1 MPQKKILIVD
11 SDIASRNFI
20 ARKLQELDY
29 ETLQAGSG
37 KEGLIFTWRDHP
49 DLVVADPALTD
60 LKGEEFAAKLRNDP
74 RTAQLPLVAL
84 SSDHNPARIKSC
96 LEAGFNDYVPKS
108 GQAVPMLK
116 DIVSRLFGVTQE
128 TMKQGGLMIVFLSAK
143 GGTGTSSICANMAMN
158 IAKEKPEARI
168 AVADLVFPIG
178 SIAPI
183 VGYEGKDNIVTIAD
197 HSPLE
202 TDTDFFQ
209 TQLPKIEYW
218 DFNLLAGPPDPDLS
232 NQLNVGRIWDIISG
246 LKTAYDYVLVDIGR
260 SLSKITLPLIQ
271 HADLVTLLIS
281 TDVSTISL
289 TKTIM
294 DFLKTKG
301 VNPEAIYTILNRHA
315 GFEGL
320 SKKEAETI
328 LGVKVN
334 TAIPYL
340 GTNFGF
346 ANSQHRPFTL
356 KFPNDTASIIFHES
370 AREVANLAQK
380 IRVQ

>member
-1 MPQKKILIVD
+1 
-11 SDIASRNFI
+11 
-20 ARKLQELDY
+20 
-29 ETLQAGSG
+29 
-37 KEGLIFTWRDHP
+37 
-49 DLVVADPALTD
+49 
-60 LKGEEFAAKLRNDP
+60 
-74 RTAQLPLVAL
+74 
-84 SSDHNPARIKSC
+84 
-96 LEAGFNDYVPKS
+96 
-108 GQAVPMLK
+108 
-116 DIVSRLFGVTQE
+116 
-128 TMKQGGLMIVFLSAK
+128 
-143 GGTGTSSICANMAMN
+143 
-158 IAKEKPEARI
+158 
-168 AVADLVFPIG
+168 
-178 SIAPI
+178 
-183 VGYEGKDNIVTIAD
+183 
-197 HSPLE
+197 
-202 TDTDFFQ
+202 
-209 TQLPKIEYW
+209 
-218 DFNLLAGPPDPDLS
+218 LS

-380 IRVQ
+380 IRGQ